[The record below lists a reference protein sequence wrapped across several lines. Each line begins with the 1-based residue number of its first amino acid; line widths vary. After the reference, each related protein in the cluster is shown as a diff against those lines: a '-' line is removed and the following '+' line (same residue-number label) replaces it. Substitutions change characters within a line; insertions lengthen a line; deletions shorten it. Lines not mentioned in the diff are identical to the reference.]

1 MRLYKHPLQGKHRF
15 MGFKT
20 NDTDISI
27 AVASVDELYD
37 EDYHYHK
44 ESDEIYITAE
54 GQGTLEIENKLYLLE
69 PGKVIRVEK
78 GEKHRVVSVDM
89 SPFTVYALKVPDI
102 VDDKVIINKK

>member
-15 MGFKT
+15 MGFTT
-20 NDTDISI
+20 NDKDISI

-54 GQGTLEIENKLYLLE
+54 G
-69 PGKVIRVEK
+69 
-78 GEKHRVVSVDM
+78 
-89 SPFTVYALKVPDI
+89 
-102 VDDKVIINKK
+102 